1 MEIFQDLNIAI
12 PVIQKHFSKNPNAS
26 ICAIY
31 KILRRRQSL
40 CLFGDF
46 PIISI
51 IVTAMQDMGIPV
63 RRRLLLKTFRQ
74 SEELKGK
81 ILLLDQLLSDKITHK
96 DFSKLSYNKWNS
108 GETTIVSSK
117 GGNAHV

>member
-12 PVIQKHFSKNPNAS
+12 PVIQKYFSKNPNAS

-31 KILRRRQSL
+31 KTLRRRQSL
-40 CLFGDF
+40 SLFGDF

-51 IVTAMQDMGIPV
+51 IVTTMQDLGVPA
-63 RRRLLLKTFRQ
+63 RRRLLLKTFKQ
-74 SEELKGK
+74 SEELRGK

-96 DFSKLSYNKWNS
+96 DLSKMSYNKWNS
-108 GETTIVSSK
+108 GETTIASSRGVK
-117 GGNAHV
+117 YP